1 MTDKKTIELAN
12 SISLTQLADIINIF
26 SDRIDVY
33 VGKATTLVSHINKVG
48 GENHSKFYVTSKLSD
63 EYPASLNGA
72 FLQLNLEFVEH
83 EEHEEQ
89 GDYPRYPARN

>member
-1 MTDKKTIELAN
+1 MVDKKTIELAN
-12 SISLTQLADIINIF
+12 SISLTQLADLINIF

-33 VGKATTLVSHINKVG
+33 VGKATTLVSHVNKVG
-48 GENHSKFYVTSKLSD
+48 GENYSKFYVTSKLSD

-72 FLQLNLEFVEH
+72 FLQLNLEFVDV
-83 EEHEEQ
+83 EHEEQ